1 MILNE
6 PDVDAQMPLAPHAG
20 VGDGPIPSNVS
31 VHTERLEQ
39 ALHQLLDRLQKD
51 NLTGQNAAHSA
62 KPVEVELKKS
72 A

>member
-1 MILNE
+1 
-6 PDVDAQMPLAPHAG
+6 
-20 VGDGPIPSNVS
+20 VGGGPEPIPSNVS

-39 ALHQLLDRLQKD
+39 ALLQLLDRLQKD

>member
-1 MILNE
+1 
-6 PDVDAQMPLAPHAG
+6 
-20 VGDGPIPSNVS
+20 
-31 VHTERLEQ
+31 
-39 ALHQLLDRLQKD
+39 LQKD